1 MSTLFDFSTPEVTHD
16 HVQDFADAKV
26 NLPSE
31 TAKVYRAQ
39 VRTLRDRLENY
50 LGENPDFGLKKMLL
64 SGSLAKRT
72 ALKSL
77 NDIDVGVYV
86 ASDQAPHKLGELL
99 TWLADRLRK
108 TYHQIAPEN
117 IYIDEPCVVIS
128 FKGTGLDVEI
138 TPILYDGD
146 PAWRGYL
153 WTRYGQDRVLTSIP
167 MHLDFIKR
175 RKDANPETFAQVV
188 RLLKWWAKQ
197 RRADTSGFEL
207 KSFMIELIMAK
218 VADGG
223 AKLEDHYAGLESFFL
238 YIQRSALRERVAFSD
253 NYALSGL
260 PARGPSPVEILDPV
274 TSDNNVAA
282 GLTEGNR
289 QVIVTAAVEALDMLS
304 WAKSCQTK
312 QDAVAAWKDLMG
324 PTFNA

>member
-1 MSTLFDFSTPEVTHD
+1 MSTSFDFSTPEVTHD
-16 HVQDFADAKV
+16 HIQDFADGRV
-26 NLPSE
+26 NLPSD

-39 VRTLRDRLENY
+39 VRTLRERLETY
-50 LGENPDFGLKKMLL
+50 LSENPDFGLKKMLL

-72 ALKSL
+72 ALKTL

-86 ASDQAPHKLGELL
+86 ASDQAPNNLGELL
-99 TWLADRLRK
+99 TWLAERLRK
-108 TYHQIAPEN
+108 TYHQIPFEN
-117 IYIDEPCVVIS
+117 IYVDEPCVVIS

-146 PAWRGYL
+146 PDWRGYL

-175 RKDANPETFAQVV
+175 RKDANPGTFAQVV

-197 RRADTSGFEL
+197 RRSDTSGFEL

-218 VADGG
+218 VADEG
-223 AKLEDHYAGLESFFL
+223 ARLDDHYSGLESFFL
-238 YIQRSALRERVAFSD
+238 YIQRTGLRERIAFSD
-253 NYALSGL
+253 NYSLASL
-260 PARGPSPVEILDPV
+260 PARSSAPVEILDPV
-274 TSDNNVAA
+274 SGDNNVTSA
-282 GLTEGNR
+282 LTDANR
-289 QVIVTAAVEALDMLS
+289 QAIVSASSEALDILS

-312 QDAVAAWKDLMG
+312 QDAVSAWKDLMG

>member
-26 NLPSE
+26 NLPTD

-39 VRTLRDRLENY
+39 VRTLRDRLETY
-50 LGENPDFGLKKMLL
+50 LGESPDFGLKKMLL

-72 ALKSL
+72 ALKTL
-77 NDIDVGVYV
+77 NDIDVAVYV

-146 PAWRGYL
+146 PDWRGYL

-175 RKDANPETFAQVV
+175 RKDANPGTFAQVV
-188 RLLKWWAKQ
+188 RILKWWAKQ

-223 AKLEDHYAGLESFFL
+223 ANLDDHYAGLESFFL
-238 YIQRSALRERVAFSD
+238 YIQRTALRERIAFAD

-282 GLTEGNR
+282 TLTDGNR
-289 QVIVTAAVEALDMLS
+289 QTIVNSAIEALDILS

-312 QDAVAAWKDLMG
+312 QDAVTAWKDLMG

>member
-1 MSTLFDFSTPEVTHD
+1 MATIFDFSTPEVSHN

-39 VRTLRDRLENY
+39 VGRLRERLEAY
-50 LGENPDFGLKKMLL
+50 LSENPDYGLRKMLL

-72 ALKSL
+72 ALKTI
-77 NDIDVGVYV
+77 NDIDVGVYI
-86 ASDQAPHKLGELL
+86 ATDQAPHKLGELL

-108 TYHQIAPEN
+108 TYHQIPAES

-146 PAWRGYL
+146 PQWRGYL
-153 WTRYGQDRVLTSIP
+153 WTRNEQNRVLTSIP
-167 MHLDFIKR
+167 MHLDFIQR
-175 RKDANPETFAQVV
+175 RKNTNPGTFAQVV

-197 RRADTSGFEL
+197 RRGDTSGFEL

-223 AKLEDHYAGLESFFL
+223 AKLDDHYTGLESFFL
-238 YIQRSALRERVAFSD
+238 YIQRSALRERIAFAD
-253 NYALSGL
+253 NYSLTGL
-260 PARGPSPVEILDPV
+260 PARSSSPVEILDPV
-274 TSDNNVAA
+274 TSANNVAA
-282 GLTEGNR
+282 GLTDGNR
-289 QVIVTAAVEALDMLS
+289 QTIVTAATEALDILS

-312 QDAVAAWKDLMG
+312 QDAVAAWRDIMG
-324 PTFNA
+324 PSFNA

>member
-1 MSTLFDFSTPEVTHD
+1 MSTSFDFSTSEVTHD
-16 HVQDFADAKV
+16 HVQNFADGKV
-26 NLPSE
+26 NLPSDV
-31 TAKVYRAQ
+31 AKIYRAQ
-39 VRTLRDRLENY
+39 VRTLRERLETYIN
-50 LGENPDFGLKKMLL
+50 ENPEFGLKKMLL
-64 SGSLAKRT
+64 SGSLAKGT
-72 ALKSL
+72 ALKTL

-86 ASDQAPHKLGELL
+86 ASAQAPHKLGELL
-99 TWLADRLRK
+99 TWLAERLRK
-108 TYHQIAPEN
+108 TYHQIPAEN

-146 PAWRGYL
+146 PNWRGYL

-175 RKDANPETFAQVV
+175 RKDANPGTFAQIV

-197 RRADTSGFEL
+197 RRADTNGFDL

-218 VADGG
+218 VADEG
-223 AKLEDHYAGLESFFL
+223 APLGDHYSGLESFFL
-238 YIQRSALRERVAFSD
+238 YVQRTGLRERIAFSD
-253 NYALSGL
+253 NYSLASL
-260 PARGPSPVEILDPV
+260 PARSSAPVEILDPV
-274 TSDNNVAA
+274 SSDNNVTAA
-282 GLTEGNR
+282 LTDANR
-289 QVIVTAAVEALDMLS
+289 QAIVSASSEALDILS

-312 QDAVAAWKDLMG
+312 QDAVLAWKDMMG